1 MLICVRVN
9 GYAHSTHLSETC
21 CMNHQS
27 SPWHDDRV
35 CVETYLQTMVAM
47 CPDLK
52 DAHLDYFRP
61 KLFVSRYKAKTN
73 LFEHAQ
79 VHQKVGFVLEGLI
92 RAFYTDDK
100 GDEISSWFVSEFEFV
115 TDYPAFL
122 TGKPSMFCFEALEPV
137 TVVWLPKDAI
147 FQAYSDFHAFE
158 KYGRLI
164 AEGVILMQQ
173 ARIES
178 FLFKSAKQRY
188 LEFDSTCPNV
198 IHRISLAHLASYI
211 GIERQS
217 LTRIRKELKAQ
228 E

>member
-1 MLICVRVN
+1 
-9 GYAHSTHLSETC
+9 
-21 CMNHQS
+21 MNHQS
-27 SPWHDDRV
+27 SPWHDNRA
-35 CVETYLQTMVAM
+35 CVEAYLRTMVAM
-47 CPDLK
+47 CPDLQES
-52 DAHLDYFRP
+52 HLDYFRP
-61 KLFVSRYKAKTN
+61 KLSVSRYKNKTN

-79 VHQKVGFVLEGLI
+79 VHQKVGFVLEGLV
-92 RAFYTDDK
+92 RAYYSNEK

-122 TGKPSMFCFEALEPV
+122 TGKPSLFCFEALEPV
-137 TVVWLPKDAI
+137 TVVWLPREAI

-158 KYGRLI
+158 KYGRII

-173 ARIES
+173 SRIES

-198 IHRISLAHLASYI
+198 IHRISLTHLASYI

>member
-1 MLICVRVN
+1 
-9 GYAHSTHLSETC
+9 
-21 CMNHQS
+21 MNTQQ
-27 SPWHDDRV
+27 SPWHDDRA
-35 CVETYLQTMVAM
+35 CIETYLQTMVAM
-47 CPDLK
+47 CADLK
-52 DAHLDYFRP
+52 ESHLHYFRP
-61 KLFVSRYKAKTN
+61 KLHVSRYKAKAN
-73 LFEHAQ
+73 LFEQAE
-79 VHQKVGFVLEGLI
+79 VHQKVGFVLEGLV
-92 RAFYTDDK
+92 RSYFLNDK
-100 GDEISSWFVSEFEFV
+100 GDEISSWFISEFEFV

-122 TGKPSMFCFEALEPV
+122 TGKPSYFCFEALEPV
-137 TVVWLPKDAI
+137 TVVWLPRDAI
-147 FQAYSDFHAFE
+147 FQAYADFHAFE

-217 LTRIRKELKAQ
+217 LTRIRKELKVQ

>member
-1 MLICVRVN
+1 
-9 GYAHSTHLSETC
+9 
-21 CMNHQS
+21 MNHQS
-27 SPWHDDRV
+27 SPWRDDRA

-92 RAFYTDDK
+92 RAFYTNDK

-173 ARIES
+173 SRIES